1 VIPQTNPTNLTHGS
15 RRTVLV
21 ALPVRP
27 AAPTTV
33 EGTLLAAA
41 RLLQERGLWQ
51 GDYVPD
57 AFDREMCIPHCLRP
71 MNIVAAIRCV
81 ISGNPHR
88 STQLAD
94 MAVGVLALAIGDG
107 PSYGDLFSLEAHV
120 DGWNDE
126 PGRTTDEAVALLERV
141 ATSPAERVA

>member
-1 VIPQTNPTNLTHGS
+1 MNRKPSPTDLLHGS

-41 RLLQERGLWQ
+41 RLLQKRGLWQ

-57 AFDREMCIPHCLRP
+57 ALDREMCIPHTLRP
-71 MNIVAAIRCV
+71 MSVLAAIKCV
-81 ISGNPHR
+81 VSGNPHR
-88 STQLAD
+88 DSLLAD
-94 MAVGVLALAIGDG
+94 NAIGVLAVAIDDG
-107 PSYGDLFSLEAHV
+107 PYYGDIFSLEAHV
-120 DGWNDE
+120 EKWNDE
-126 PGRTTDEAVALLERV
+126 PGRTVDEAVALLERV
-141 ATSPAERVA
+141 ATSPAERAA